1 MMNKTTGSLF
11 LAMVYFHGLESSY
24 AFQIHRNWATSALKS
39 FAETDPF
46 RAIDIDL
53 NVAEDCA
60 THFGKYSVEEIEY
73 CRDELHARRV
83 QHVAFGEDVSTP
95 DVMKERFLE
104 DELTVQMNKL
114 KSKMPGSYLFPDE
127 ERFDSDIDT
136 NMGIDSLLMDDGVVV
151 DAKPSSENVPTNKQN
166 VVWEELIKEG
176 ALESVV
182 ICIFLGLVMF
192 APNII

>member
-1 MMNKTTGSLF
+1 M
-11 LAMVYFHGLESSY
+11 
-24 AFQIHRNWATSALKS
+24 
-39 FAETDPF
+39 
-46 RAIDIDL
+46 
-53 NVAEDCA
+53 
-60 THFGKYSVEEIEY
+60 
-73 CRDELHARRV
+73 

-127 ERFDSDIDT
+127 ERFDSDNDT
-136 NMGIDSLLMDDGVVV
+136 NMGIDIFLMDDGGVV
-151 DAKPSSENVPTNKQN
+151 DAKPSSENVPTNKLN

-182 ICIFLGLVMF
+182 ICIFLGLVMV
-192 APNII
+192 APNFI